1 MSNPIAVEIDHLSDV
16 GRTSNL
22 IAPPIKAARK
32 WLDGMEFPAHRLLI
46 DVSQA
51 APTAP
56 PPLEMR
62 QAMAKHVLSEGDA
75 HLYGPI
81 LGNMDLRRSL
91 ADKWSRTYGT
101 EFSHENIAI
110 TSGCN
115 QAFCA
120 VIASLCQAGD
130 DVILTA
136 PWYFNHDMW
145 LTLSHVNTRAL
156 YCDETLIPDV
166 EDAEQLIG
174 DQTRAICLV
183 TPNNP
188 AGVEYSD
195 TLLNKFLTL
204 AQKHNVKLIIDETYL
219 DFRTID
225 TVHTLWAH
233 PAAQDHLIVLYSFSK
248 AYRLTG
254 HRVGAVIA
262 AAPRISEIEKF
273 LDTVTICPAQTGQFA
288 AQWGLVHLDDW
299 VERERQGTIQKLAQ
313 FRQAFDR
320 LRPYGWTL
328 LGSGAYFAYVAH
340 PFAMSSVQ
348 AAKAVLRE
356 GHVLALPGAF
366 FSPDENRLG
375 HDHLRVAFANIDG
388 ETIETFVDRLIEVS
402 IRLAPAEKPA

>member
-1 MSNPIAVEIDHLSDV
+1 MSNPTAVEIDTLPPM

-32 WLDGMEFPAHRLLI
+32 WLEGMEFPADRPLI

-56 PPLEMR
+56 PPLKMR
-62 QAMAKHVLSEGDA
+62 QAMADHVLSEGDA

-81 LGNMDLRRSL
+81 LGNLDLRASL
-91 ADKWSRTYGT
+91 AGKWSRTYKT
-101 EFSHENIAI
+101 DFSQENIAI

-120 VIASLCQAGD
+120 VVASLCQAGD

-145 LTLSHVNTRAL
+145 LTLSDVNTRPL
-156 YCDETLIPDV
+156 YCDNTLIPDPN
-166 EDAEQLIG
+166 DAEKMIN
-174 DQTRAICLV
+174 DRTRAICLV

-195 TLLNKFLTL
+195 DLLNDFLDL
-204 AQKHNVKLIIDETYL
+204 SHKHNVKLIVDETYL

-225 TVHTLWAH
+225 DVHTLWAH

-262 AAPRISEIEKF
+262 SPHQINEIEKF

-288 AQWGLVHLDDW
+288 AKWGLEHLDDW
-299 VERERQGTIQKLAQ
+299 VEQERQKMIQKLTKL
-313 FRQAFDR
+313 RQTFER
-320 LRPYGWTL
+320 LVPFGWKL
-328 LGSGAYFAYVAH
+328 LGSGAYFAYIAH
-340 PFAMSSVQ
+340 PFKMTSISAAQ
-348 AAKAVLRE
+348 ALLKQ

-366 FSPDENRLG
+366 FSPDETRLG
-375 HDHLRVAFANIDG
+375 HNHLRVAFANIDA
-388 ETIETFVDRLIEVS
+388 ETIETLVDRLIEVS
-402 IRLAPAEKPA
+402 IRLAPAENPA

>member
-1 MSNPIAVEIDHLSDV
+1 MSNPTAVEIDTLPPM

-32 WLDGMEFPAHRLLI
+32 WLEGMEFPANRPLI

-56 PPLEMR
+56 PPLKMR
-62 QAMAKHVLSEGDA
+62 QAMADHVLSEGDA

-81 LGNMDLRRSL
+81 LGNLDLRASL
-91 ADKWSRTYGT
+91 AGKWSRIYKTD
-101 EFSHENIAI
+101 FSQENIAI

-120 VIASLCQAGD
+120 VVASLCQAGD

-145 LTLSHVNTRAL
+145 LTLSDVNTRPL
-156 YCDETLIPDV
+156 YCDNTLIPDPN
-166 EDAEQLIG
+166 DAEKMIN
-174 DQTRAICLV
+174 DRTRAICLV

-195 TLLNKFLTL
+195 DLLNGFIDLS
-204 AQKHNVKLIIDETYL
+204 QKHNVKLIIDETYL

-225 TVHTLWAH
+225 DVHTLWAH

-254 HRVGAVIA
+254 HRVGAVVASPHQIN
-262 AAPRISEIEKF
+262 EIEKF

-288 AQWGLVHLDDW
+288 AKWGLEHLDDW
-299 VERERQGTIQKLAQ
+299 VEQERQKTIQKLTKL
-313 FRQAFDR
+313 RQTFER
-320 LRPYGWTL
+320 LVPFGWKL
-328 LGSGAYFAYVAH
+328 LGSGAYFAYIAH
-340 PFAMSSVQ
+340 PFKMTSISAAQ
-348 AAKAVLRE
+348 ALLKQ

-366 FSPDENRLG
+366 FSPDETRLG
-375 HDHLRVAFANIDG
+375 HNHLRVAFANIDA
-388 ETIETFVDRLIEVS
+388 ETIETLVDRLIEVS
-402 IRLAPAEKPA
+402 IRLAPAENPA

>member
-1 MSNPIAVEIDHLSDV
+1 MSNPTAVEIDTLPPM

-32 WLDGMEFPAHRLLI
+32 WLEGMEFPADRPLI

-56 PPLEMR
+56 PPLKMR
-62 QAMAKHVLSEGDA
+62 QAMADHVLSEGDA

-81 LGNMDLRRSL
+81 LGNLDLRASL
-91 ADKWSRTYGT
+91 AGKWSRTYKT
-101 EFSHENIAI
+101 DFSQENIAI

-120 VIASLCQAGD
+120 VVASLCQAGD

-145 LTLSHVNTRAL
+145 LTLSDVNTRPL
-156 YCDETLIPDV
+156 YCDNTLIPDPN
-166 EDAEQLIG
+166 DAEKMIN
-174 DQTRAICLV
+174 DRTRAICLV

-195 TLLNKFLTL
+195 DLLNDFMDLSK
-204 AQKHNVKLIIDETYL
+204 KHNVKLIVYETYL

-225 TVHTLWAH
+225 DVHTLWAH

-262 AAPRISEIEKF
+262 SPHQINEIEKF

-288 AQWGLVHLDDW
+288 AKWGLEHLDDW
-299 VERERQGTIQKLAQ
+299 VEQERQKMIQKLTKL
-313 FRQAFDR
+313 RQTFER
-320 LRPYGWTL
+320 LVPFGWKL
-328 LGSGAYFAYVAH
+328 LGSGAYFAYIAH
-340 PFAMSSVQ
+340 PFKMTSISAAQ
-348 AAKAVLRE
+348 ALLKQ

-366 FSPDENRLG
+366 FSPDETRLG
-375 HDHLRVAFANIDG
+375 HNHLRVAFANIDA
-388 ETIETFVDRLIEVS
+388 ETIETLVDRLIEVS
-402 IRLAPAEKPA
+402 ILLAPAENPA

>member
-1 MSNPIAVEIDHLSDV
+1 MSNPTAVEIDTLPPM

-32 WLDGMEFPAHRLLI
+32 WLEGMEFPADRPLI

-56 PPLEMR
+56 PPLKMR
-62 QAMAKHVLSEGDA
+62 QAMADHVLSEGDA

-81 LGNMDLRRSL
+81 LGNLDLRASL
-91 ADKWSRTYGT
+91 AGKWSRTYKT
-101 EFSHENIAI
+101 DFSQENIAI

-120 VIASLCQAGD
+120 VVASLCQAGD

-145 LTLSHVNTRAL
+145 LTLSDVNTRPL
-156 YCDETLIPDV
+156 YCDNTLIPDPN
-166 EDAEQLIG
+166 DAEKMIN
-174 DQTRAICLV
+174 DRTRAICLV

-188 AGVEYSD
+188 VGVEYSD
-195 TLLNKFLTL
+195 VLLNDYMELS
-204 AQKHNVKLIIDETYL
+204 QKHNVKLIVDETYL

-225 TVHTLWAH
+225 DVHTLWAH

-262 AAPRISEIEKF
+262 SPHQINEIEKF

-288 AQWGLVHLDDW
+288 AKWGLEHLDDW
-299 VERERQGTIQKLAQ
+299 VEQERQKMIQKLTKL
-313 FRQAFDR
+313 RQTFER
-320 LRPYGWTL
+320 LVPFGWKL
-328 LGSGAYFAYVAH
+328 LGSGAYFAYIAH
-340 PFAMSSVQ
+340 PFKMTSISAAQ
-348 AAKAVLRE
+348 ALLKQ

-366 FSPDENRLG
+366 FSPDETRLG
-375 HDHLRVAFANIDG
+375 HNHLRVAFANIDA
-388 ETIETFVDRLIEVS
+388 ETIETLVDRLIEVS
-402 IRLAPAEKPA
+402 IRLAPAENPA

>member
-1 MSNPIAVEIDHLSDV
+1 
-16 GRTSNL
+16 
-22 IAPPIKAARK
+22 
-32 WLDGMEFPAHRLLI
+32 
-46 DVSQA
+46 
-51 APTAP
+51 
-56 PPLEMR
+56 
-62 QAMAKHVLSEGDA
+62 
-75 HLYGPI
+75 
-81 LGNMDLRRSL
+81 
-91 ADKWSRTYGT
+91 
-101 EFSHENIAI
+101 
-110 TSGCN
+110 
-115 QAFCA
+115 
-120 VIASLCQAGD
+120 
-130 DVILTA
+130 
-136 PWYFNHDMW
+136 MW
-145 LTLSHVNTRAL
+145 LTLSHVTTRAL

-195 TLLNKFLTL
+195 ILLNKFLTL

-340 PFAMSSVQ
+340 PFAMSSAQ

-375 HDHLRVAFANIDG
+375 HNHLRVAFANIDG

>member
-1 MSNPIAVEIDHLSDV
+1 MSNPTAVEIDTLPPM

-32 WLDGMEFPAHRLLI
+32 WLEGMEFPADRPLI

-56 PPLEMR
+56 PPLKMR
-62 QAMAKHVLSEGDA
+62 QAMADHVLSEGDA

-81 LGNMDLRRSL
+81 LGNLDLRASL
-91 ADKWSRTYGT
+91 AGKWSRTYKT
-101 EFSHENIAI
+101 DFSQENIAI

-120 VIASLCQAGD
+120 VVASLCQAGD

-145 LTLSHVNTRAL
+145 LTLSDVNTRPL
-156 YCDETLIPDV
+156 YCDNTLIPDPN
-166 EDAEQLIG
+166 DAEKMIN
-174 DQTRAICLV
+174 DRTRAICLV

-195 TLLNKFLTL
+195 DLLNGFIDLS
-204 AQKHNVKLIIDETYL
+204 QKHNVKLIIDETYL

-225 TVHTLWAH
+225 DVHTLWAH

-254 HRVGAVIA
+254 HRVGAVVASPHQIN
-262 AAPRISEIEKF
+262 EIEKF

-288 AQWGLVHLDDW
+288 AKWGLEHLDDW
-299 VERERQGTIQKLAQ
+299 VEQERQKTIQKLTKL
-313 FRQAFDR
+313 RQTFER
-320 LRPYGWTL
+320 LVPFGWKL
-328 LGSGAYFAYVAH
+328 LGSGAYFAYIAH
-340 PFAMSSVQ
+340 PFKMTSISAAQ
-348 AAKAVLRE
+348 ALLKQ

-366 FSPDENRLG
+366 FSPDETRLG
-375 HDHLRVAFANIDG
+375 HNHLRVAFANIDA
-388 ETIETFVDRLIEVS
+388 ETIETLVDRLIEVS
-402 IRLAPAEKPA
+402 IRLAPAENPA

>member
-16 GRTSNL
+16 GRTSKL

-32 WLDGMEFPAHRLLI
+32 WLDGMEFPAHRPLI

-81 LGNMDLRRSL
+81 LGSIDLRRSL

-101 EFSHENIAI
+101 EFSHECIAI

-166 EDAEQLIG
+166 EGAEQLIG

-188 AGVEYSD
+188 AGIEYSD

-262 AAPRISEIEKF
+262 AASQISEIEKF

-288 AQWGLVHLDDW
+288 AQWGLEHLDDW
-299 VERERQGTIQKLAQ
+299 VEHERQGTIQKLAQ

>member
-1 MSNPIAVEIDHLSDV
+1 MSNPTAVEIDTLPPM

-32 WLDGMEFPAHRLLI
+32 WLEGMEFPADRPLI

-56 PPLEMR
+56 PPLKMR
-62 QAMAKHVLSEGDA
+62 QAMADHVLSEGDA

-81 LGNMDLRRSL
+81 LGNLDLRASL
-91 ADKWSRTYGT
+91 AGKWSRTYKT
-101 EFSHENIAI
+101 DFSQENIAI

-120 VIASLCQAGD
+120 VVASLCQAGD

-145 LTLSHVNTRAL
+145 LTLSDVNTRPL
-156 YCDETLIPDV
+156 YCDNTLIPDPN
-166 EDAEQLIG
+166 DAEKMIN
-174 DQTRAICLV
+174 DRTRAICLV

-195 TLLNKFLTL
+195 DLLNGFIDLS
-204 AQKHNVKLIIDETYL
+204 QKHNVKLIVDETYL

-225 TVHTLWAH
+225 DVHTLWAH

-254 HRVGAVIA
+254 HRVGAVVASPHQIN
-262 AAPRISEIEKF
+262 EIEKF

-288 AQWGLVHLDDW
+288 AKWGLEHLDDW
-299 VERERQGTIQKLAQ
+299 VEQERQKTIQKLTKL
-313 FRQAFDR
+313 RQTFER
-320 LRPYGWTL
+320 LVPFGWKL
-328 LGSGAYFAYVAH
+328 LGSGAYFAYIAH
-340 PFAMSSVQ
+340 PFKMTSISAAQ
-348 AAKAVLRE
+348 ALLKQ

-366 FSPDENRLG
+366 FSPDETRLG
-375 HDHLRVAFANIDG
+375 HNHLRVAFANIDA
-388 ETIETFVDRLIEVS
+388 ETIETLVDRLIEVS
-402 IRLAPAEKPA
+402 IRLAPAENPA

>member
-1 MSNPIAVEIDHLSDV
+1 MSNPTAVEIDTLPPM

-32 WLDGMEFPAHRLLI
+32 WLEGMEFPANRPLI

-56 PPLEMR
+56 PPLKMR
-62 QAMAKHVLSEGDA
+62 QAMADHVLSEGDA

-81 LGNMDLRRSL
+81 LGNLDLRASL
-91 ADKWSRTYGT
+91 AGKWSRTYKT
-101 EFSHENIAI
+101 DFSQENIAI

-120 VIASLCQAGD
+120 VVASLCQAGD

-145 LTLSHVNTRAL
+145 LTLSDVNTRPL
-156 YCDETLIPDV
+156 YCDNTLIPDPN
-166 EDAEQLIG
+166 DAEKMIN
-174 DQTRAICLV
+174 DRTRAICLV

-188 AGVEYSD
+188 VGVEYSD
-195 TLLNKFLTL
+195 VLLNDYMELS
-204 AQKHNVKLIIDETYL
+204 QKHNVKLIVDETYL

-225 TVHTLWAH
+225 DVHTLWTH

-262 AAPRISEIEKF
+262 SPHQINEIEKF

-288 AQWGLVHLDDW
+288 AKWGLEHLDDW
-299 VERERQGTIQKLAQ
+299 VEQERQKMIQKLTKL
-313 FRQAFDR
+313 RQTFER
-320 LRPYGWTL
+320 LVPFGWKL
-328 LGSGAYFAYVAH
+328 LGSGAYFAYIAH
-340 PFAMSSVQ
+340 PFKMTSISAAQ
-348 AAKAVLRE
+348 ALLKH

-366 FSPDENRLG
+366 FSPDETRLG
-375 HDHLRVAFANIDG
+375 HNHLRVAFANIDA
-388 ETIETFVDRLIEVS
+388 ETIETLVDRLIEVS
-402 IRLAPAEKPA
+402 IRLAPAENPA

>member
-62 QAMAKHVLSEGDA
+62 QVMAKHVLSEGDA

-340 PFAMSSVQ
+340 PFAMSSAQ

>member
-1 MSNPIAVEIDHLSDV
+1 MSNPTAVEIDTLPPM

-32 WLDGMEFPAHRLLI
+32 WLEGMEFPADRPLI

-56 PPLEMR
+56 PPLKMR
-62 QAMAKHVLSEGDA
+62 QAMADHVLSEGDA

-81 LGNMDLRRSL
+81 LGNLDLRASL
-91 ADKWSRTYGT
+91 AGKWSRTYKT
-101 EFSHENIAI
+101 DFSQENIAI

-120 VIASLCQAGD
+120 VVASLCQAGD

-145 LTLSHVNTRAL
+145 LTLSDVNTRPL
-156 YCDETLIPDV
+156 YCDNTLIPDPN
-166 EDAEQLIG
+166 DAEKMIN
-174 DQTRAICLV
+174 DRTRAICLV

-195 TLLNKFLTL
+195 DLLNGFIDLS
-204 AQKHNVKLIIDETYL
+204 QKHNVKLIIDETYL

-225 TVHTLWAH
+225 DVHTLWAH

-262 AAPRISEIEKF
+262 SPHQINEIEKF

-288 AQWGLVHLDDW
+288 AKWGLEHLDDW
-299 VERERQGTIQKLAQ
+299 VEQERQKMIQKLTKL
-313 FRQAFDR
+313 RQTFER
-320 LRPYGWTL
+320 LVPFGWKL
-328 LGSGAYFAYVAH
+328 LGSGAYFAYIAH
-340 PFAMSSVQ
+340 PFKMTSISAAQ
-348 AAKAVLRE
+348 ALLKQ

-366 FSPDENRLG
+366 FSPDETRLG
-375 HDHLRVAFANIDG
+375 HNHLRVAFANIDA
-388 ETIETFVDRLIEVS
+388 ETIETLVDRLIEVS
-402 IRLAPAEKPA
+402 IRLAPAENPA

>member
-1 MSNPIAVEIDHLSDV
+1 MSNPTAVEIDTLPPM

-32 WLDGMEFPAHRLLI
+32 WLEGMEFPADRPLI

-56 PPLEMR
+56 PPLKMR
-62 QAMAKHVLSEGDA
+62 QAMADHVLSEGDA

-81 LGNMDLRRSL
+81 LGNLDLRASL
-91 ADKWSRTYGT
+91 AGKWSRIYKTD
-101 EFSHENIAI
+101 FSQENIAI

-120 VIASLCQAGD
+120 VVASLCQAGD

-145 LTLSHVNTRAL
+145 LTLSDVNTRPL
-156 YCDETLIPDV
+156 YCDNTLIPDPN
-166 EDAEQLIG
+166 DAEKMIN
-174 DQTRAICLV
+174 DRTRAICLV

-195 TLLNKFLTL
+195 DLLNDFMDLSK
-204 AQKHNVKLIIDETYL
+204 KHNVKLIVDETYL

-225 TVHTLWAH
+225 DVHTLWAH

-254 HRVGAVIA
+254 HRVGAVVASPHQIN
-262 AAPRISEIEKF
+262 EIEKF

-288 AQWGLVHLDDW
+288 AKWGLEHLDKW
-299 VERERQGTIQKLAQ
+299 VEQERQKTTQKLTQ
-313 FRQAFDR
+313 LRQTFER
-320 LRPYGWTL
+320 LVPFGWKL
-328 LGSGAYFAYVAH
+328 LGSGAYFAYIAH
-340 PFAMSSVQ
+340 PFKMTSISAAQ
-348 AAKAVLRE
+348 ALLKQ

-366 FSPDENRLG
+366 FSPDETRLG
-375 HDHLRVAFANIDG
+375 HNHLRVAFANIDA
-388 ETIETFVDRLIEVS
+388 ETIETLVDRLIEVS
-402 IRLAPAEKPA
+402 IRLAPAENPA

>member
-1 MSNPIAVEIDHLSDV
+1 MSNPTAVEIDTLPPM

-32 WLDGMEFPAHRLLI
+32 WLEGMEFPADRPLI

-56 PPLEMR
+56 PPLKMR
-62 QAMAKHVLSEGDA
+62 QAMADHVLSEGDA

-81 LGNMDLRRSL
+81 LGNLDLRASL
-91 ADKWSRTYGT
+91 AGKWSRTYKT
-101 EFSHENIAI
+101 DFSQENIAI

-120 VIASLCQAGD
+120 VVASLCQAGD

-145 LTLSHVNTRAL
+145 LTLSDVNTRPL
-156 YCDETLIPDV
+156 YCDNTLIPDPN
-166 EDAEQLIG
+166 DAEKMIN
-174 DQTRAICLV
+174 DRTRAICLV

-188 AGVEYSD
+188 AGVEYSND
-195 TLLNKFLTL
+195 LLNDFMDLS
-204 AQKHNVKLIIDETYL
+204 QKHNVKLIIDETYL

-225 TVHTLWAH
+225 DVHTLWAH

-254 HRVGAVIA
+254 HRVGAVVASPHQIN
-262 AAPRISEIEKF
+262 EIEKF

-288 AQWGLVHLDDW
+288 AKWGLEHLDKW
-299 VERERQGTIQKLAQ
+299 VEQERQKTTQKLTQ
-313 FRQAFDR
+313 LRQTFER
-320 LRPYGWTL
+320 LVPFGWKL
-328 LGSGAYFAYVAH
+328 LGSGAYFAYIAH
-340 PFAMSSVQ
+340 PFNMTSISAAQ
-348 AAKAVLRE
+348 ALLKQ

-366 FSPDENRLG
+366 FSPDETRLG
-375 HDHLRVAFANIDG
+375 HNHLRVAFANIDA
-388 ETIETFVDRLIEVS
+388 ETIETLVDRLIEVS
-402 IRLAPAEKPA
+402 IRLAPAENPA

>member
-1 MSNPIAVEIDHLSDV
+1 MSNPTAVEIDTLPPM

-32 WLDGMEFPAHRLLI
+32 WLEGMEFPADRPLI

-56 PPLEMR
+56 PPLKMR
-62 QAMAKHVLSEGDA
+62 QAMADHVLSEGDA

-81 LGNMDLRRSL
+81 LGNLDLRASL
-91 ADKWSRTYGT
+91 AGKWSRIYKTD
-101 EFSHENIAI
+101 FSQENIAI

-120 VIASLCQAGD
+120 VVASLCQAGD

-145 LTLSHVNTRAL
+145 LTLSDVNTRPL
-156 YCDETLIPDV
+156 YCDNTLIPDPN
-166 EDAEQLIG
+166 DAEKMIN
-174 DQTRAICLV
+174 DRTRAICLV

-195 TLLNKFLTL
+195 DLLNGFIDLS
-204 AQKHNVKLIIDETYL
+204 QKHNVKLIIDETYL

-225 TVHTLWAH
+225 DVHTLWAH

-262 AAPRISEIEKF
+262 SPHQINEIEKF

-288 AQWGLVHLDDW
+288 AKWGLEHLDDW
-299 VERERQGTIQKLAQ
+299 VEQERQKMIQKLTKL
-313 FRQAFDR
+313 RQTFER
-320 LRPYGWTL
+320 LVPFGWKL
-328 LGSGAYFAYVAH
+328 LGSGAYFAYIAH
-340 PFAMSSVQ
+340 PFKMTSISAAQ
-348 AAKAVLRE
+348 ALLKQ

-366 FSPDENRLG
+366 FSPDETRLG
-375 HDHLRVAFANIDG
+375 HNHLRVAFANIDA
-388 ETIETFVDRLIEVS
+388 ETIETLVDRLIEVS
-402 IRLAPAEKPA
+402 IRLAPAENPA

>member
-1 MSNPIAVEIDHLSDV
+1 MSNPTAVEIDTLPPM

-32 WLDGMEFPAHRLLI
+32 WLEGMEFPANRPLI

-56 PPLEMR
+56 PPLKMR
-62 QAMAKHVLSEGDA
+62 QAMADHVLSEGDA

-81 LGNMDLRRSL
+81 LGNLDLRASL
-91 ADKWSRTYGT
+91 AGKWSRTYKT
-101 EFSHENIAI
+101 DFSQENIAI

-120 VIASLCQAGD
+120 VVASLCQAGD

-145 LTLSHVNTRAL
+145 LTLSDVNTRPL
-156 YCDETLIPDV
+156 YCDNTLIPDPN
-166 EDAEQLIG
+166 DAEKMIN
-174 DQTRAICLV
+174 DRTRAICLV

-188 AGVEYSD
+188 VGVEYSD
-195 TLLNKFLTL
+195 VLLNDYMELS
-204 AQKHNVKLIIDETYL
+204 QKHNVKLIVDETYL

-225 TVHTLWAH
+225 DVHTLWAH

-262 AAPRISEIEKF
+262 SPHQINEIEKF

-288 AQWGLVHLDDW
+288 AKWGLEHLDDW
-299 VERERQGTIQKLAQ
+299 VEQERQKMIQKLTKL
-313 FRQAFDR
+313 RQTFER
-320 LRPYGWTL
+320 LVPFGWKL
-328 LGSGAYFAYVAH
+328 LGSGAYFAYIAH
-340 PFAMSSVQ
+340 PFKMTSISAAQ
-348 AAKAVLRE
+348 ALLKQ

-366 FSPDENRLG
+366 FSPDETRLG
-375 HDHLRVAFANIDG
+375 HNHLRVAFANIDA
-388 ETIETFVDRLIEVS
+388 ETIETLVDRLIEVS
-402 IRLAPAEKPA
+402 IRLAPAENPA

>member
-1 MSNPIAVEIDHLSDV
+1 M

-32 WLDGMEFPAHRLLI
+32 WLEGMEFPADRPLI

-56 PPLEMR
+56 PPLKMR
-62 QAMAKHVLSEGDA
+62 QAMADHVLSEGDA
-75 HLYGPI
+75 HIYGPI
-81 LGNMDLRRSL
+81 LGNLDLRASL
-91 ADKWSRTYGT
+91 AGKWSRTYKT
-101 EFSHENIAI
+101 DFSQENIAI

-120 VIASLCQAGD
+120 VVASLCQAGD

-145 LTLSHVNTRAL
+145 LTLSDVNTRPL
-156 YCDETLIPDV
+156 YCDNTLIPDPN
-166 EDAEQLIG
+166 DAEKMIN
-174 DQTRAICLV
+174 DRTRAICLV

-188 AGVEYSD
+188 AGVEYSND
-195 TLLNKFLTL
+195 LLNNFMDLS
-204 AQKHNVKLIIDETYL
+204 QKHNVKLIIDETYL

-225 TVHTLWAH
+225 DVHTLWAH

-262 AAPRISEIEKF
+262 SPHQINEIEKF

-288 AQWGLVHLDDW
+288 AKWGLEHLDKW
-299 VERERQGTIQKLAQ
+299 VEQERQKTTQKLTQ
-313 FRQAFDR
+313 LRQTFER
-320 LRPYGWTL
+320 LVPFGWKL
-328 LGSGAYFAYVAH
+328 LGSGAYFAYIAH
-340 PFAMSSVQ
+340 PFNMTSISAAQ
-348 AAKAVLRE
+348 ALLKQ

-366 FSPDENRLG
+366 FSPDETRLG
-375 HDHLRVAFANIDG
+375 HNHLRVAFANIDA
-388 ETIETFVDRLIEVS
+388 ETIETLVDRLIEVS
-402 IRLAPAEKPA
+402 IRLAPAENPA

>member
-1 MSNPIAVEIDHLSDV
+1 MSNPTAVEIDTLPPM

-32 WLDGMEFPAHRLLI
+32 WLEGMEFPADRPLI

-56 PPLEMR
+56 PPLKMR
-62 QAMAKHVLSEGDA
+62 QAMADHVLSEGDA

-81 LGNMDLRRSL
+81 LGNLDLRASL
-91 ADKWSRTYGT
+91 AGKWSRTYKT
-101 EFSHENIAI
+101 DFSQENIAI

-120 VIASLCQAGD
+120 VVASLCQAGD

-145 LTLSHVNTRAL
+145 LTLSDVNTRPL
-156 YCDETLIPDV
+156 YCDNTLIPDPN
-166 EDAEQLIG
+166 DAEKMIN
-174 DQTRAICLV
+174 DRTRAICLV

-188 AGVEYSD
+188 VGVEYSD
-195 TLLNKFLTL
+195 VLLNDYMELS
-204 AQKHNVKLIIDETYL
+204 QKHNVKLIVDETYL

-225 TVHTLWAH
+225 DVHTLWAH

-254 HRVGAVIA
+254 HRVGAVVASPHQIN
-262 AAPRISEIEKF
+262 EIEKF

-288 AQWGLVHLDDW
+288 AKWGLEHLDDW
-299 VERERQGTIQKLAQ
+299 VEQERQKTIQKLTKL
-313 FRQAFDR
+313 RQTFER
-320 LRPYGWTL
+320 LVPFGWKL
-328 LGSGAYFAYVAH
+328 LGSGAYFAYIAH
-340 PFAMSSVQ
+340 PFKMTSISAAQ
-348 AAKAVLRE
+348 ALLKQ

-366 FSPDENRLG
+366 FSPDETRLG
-375 HDHLRVAFANIDG
+375 HNHLRVAFANIDA
-388 ETIETFVDRLIEVS
+388 ETIETLVDRLIEVS
-402 IRLAPAEKPA
+402 IRLAPAENPA

>member
-1 MSNPIAVEIDHLSDV
+1 MSNPTAVEIDTLPPM

-32 WLDGMEFPAHRLLI
+32 WLEGMEFPADRPLI

-56 PPLEMR
+56 PPLKMR
-62 QAMAKHVLSEGDA
+62 QAMADHVLSEGDA

-81 LGNMDLRRSL
+81 LGNLDLRASL
-91 ADKWSRTYGT
+91 AGKWSRTYKT
-101 EFSHENIAI
+101 DFSQENIAI

-120 VIASLCQAGD
+120 VVASLCQAGD

-145 LTLSHVNTRAL
+145 LTLSDVNTRPL
-156 YCDETLIPDV
+156 YCDNTLIPDPN
-166 EDAEQLIG
+166 DAEKMIN
-174 DQTRAICLV
+174 DRTRAICLV

-188 AGVEYSD
+188 VGVEYSND
-195 TLLNKFLTL
+195 LLNDFMDLS
-204 AQKHNVKLIIDETYL
+204 QKHNVKLIIDETYL

-225 TVHTLWAH
+225 DVHTLWAH

-262 AAPRISEIEKF
+262 SPHQINEIEKF

-288 AQWGLVHLDDW
+288 AKWGLEHLDKW
-299 VERERQGTIQKLAQ
+299 VEQERQKTTQKLTQ
-313 FRQAFDR
+313 LRQTFER
-320 LRPYGWTL
+320 LVPFGWKL
-328 LGSGAYFAYVAH
+328 LGSGAYFAYIAH
-340 PFAMSSVQ
+340 PFNMTSISAAQ
-348 AAKAVLRE
+348 ALLKQ

-366 FSPDENRLG
+366 FSPDETRLG
-375 HDHLRVAFANIDG
+375 HNHLRVAFANIDA
-388 ETIETFVDRLIEVS
+388 ETIETLVDRLIEVS
-402 IRLAPAEKPA
+402 IRLAPAENPA

>member
-1 MSNPIAVEIDHLSDV
+1 MSNPTAVEIDTLPPM

-32 WLDGMEFPAHRLLI
+32 WLEGMEFPADRPLI

-56 PPLEMR
+56 PPLKMR
-62 QAMAKHVLSEGDA
+62 QAMADHVLSEGDA

-81 LGNMDLRRSL
+81 LGNLDLRASL
-91 ADKWSRTYGT
+91 AGKWSRTYKT
-101 EFSHENIAI
+101 DFSQENIAI

-120 VIASLCQAGD
+120 VVASLCQAGD

-145 LTLSHVNTRAL
+145 LTLSDVNTRPL
-156 YCDETLIPDV
+156 YCDNTLIPDPN
-166 EDAEQLIG
+166 DAEKMIN
-174 DQTRAICLV
+174 DRTRAICLV

-195 TLLNKFLTL
+195 DLLNDFLDL
-204 AQKHNVKLIIDETYL
+204 SHKHNVKLIVDETYL

-225 TVHTLWAH
+225 DVHTLWAH

-254 HRVGAVIA
+254 HRVGAVVASPHQIN
-262 AAPRISEIEKF
+262 EIEKF

-288 AQWGLVHLDDW
+288 AKWGLEHLDKW
-299 VERERQGTIQKLAQ
+299 VEQERQKTTQKLTQ
-313 FRQAFDR
+313 LRQTFER
-320 LRPYGWTL
+320 LVPFGWKL
-328 LGSGAYFAYVAH
+328 LGSGAYFAYIAH
-340 PFAMSSVQ
+340 PFNMTSISAAQ
-348 AAKAVLRE
+348 ALLKQ

-366 FSPDENRLG
+366 FSPDETRLG
-375 HDHLRVAFANIDG
+375 HNHLRVAFANIDA
-388 ETIETFVDRLIEVS
+388 ETIETLVDRLIEVS
-402 IRLAPAEKPA
+402 IRLAPAENPA

>member
-1 MSNPIAVEIDHLSDV
+1 MSNPTAVEIDTLPPM

-32 WLDGMEFPAHRLLI
+32 WLEGMEFPADRPLI

-56 PPLEMR
+56 PPLKMR
-62 QAMAKHVLSEGDA
+62 QAMADHVLSEGDA

-81 LGNMDLRRSL
+81 LGNLDLRASL
-91 ADKWSRTYGT
+91 AGKWSRTYKT
-101 EFSHENIAI
+101 DFSQENIAI

-120 VIASLCQAGD
+120 VVASLCQAGD

-145 LTLSHVNTRAL
+145 LTLSDVNTRPL
-156 YCDETLIPDV
+156 YCDNTLIPDPN
-166 EDAEQLIG
+166 DAEKMIN
-174 DQTRAICLV
+174 DRTRAICLV

-195 TLLNKFLTL
+195 DLLNGFIDLS
-204 AQKHNVKLIIDETYL
+204 QKHNVKLIVDETYL

-225 TVHTLWAH
+225 DVHTLWAH

-262 AAPRISEIEKF
+262 SPHQINEIEKF

-288 AQWGLVHLDDW
+288 AKWGLEHLDDW
-299 VERERQGTIQKLAQ
+299 VEQERQKTIQKLTKL
-313 FRQAFDR
+313 RQTFER
-320 LRPYGWTL
+320 LVPFGWKL
-328 LGSGAYFAYVAH
+328 LGSGAYFAYIAH
-340 PFAMSSVQ
+340 PFKMTSISAAQ
-348 AAKAVLRE
+348 ALLKQ

-366 FSPDENRLG
+366 FSPDETRLG
-375 HDHLRVAFANIDG
+375 HNHLRVAFANIDA
-388 ETIETFVDRLIEVS
+388 ETIETLVDRLIEVS
-402 IRLAPAEKPA
+402 IRLAPAENPA

>member
-1 MSNPIAVEIDHLSDV
+1 MSNPTAVEIDTLPPM

-32 WLDGMEFPAHRLLI
+32 WLEGMEFPADRPLI

-56 PPLEMR
+56 PPLKMR
-62 QAMAKHVLSEGDA
+62 QAMADHVLSEGDA

-81 LGNMDLRRSL
+81 LGNLDLRASL
-91 ADKWSRTYGT
+91 AGKWSRIYKTD
-101 EFSHENIAI
+101 FSQENIAI

-120 VIASLCQAGD
+120 VVASLCQAGD

-145 LTLSHVNTRAL
+145 LTLSDVNTRPL
-156 YCDETLIPDV
+156 YCDNTLIPDPN
-166 EDAEQLIG
+166 DAEKMIN
-174 DQTRAICLV
+174 DRTRAICLV

-195 TLLNKFLTL
+195 DLLNGFIDLS
-204 AQKHNVKLIIDETYL
+204 QKHNVKLIVDETYL

-225 TVHTLWAH
+225 DVHTLWAH

-262 AAPRISEIEKF
+262 SPHQINEIEKF

-288 AQWGLVHLDDW
+288 AKWGLEHLDDW
-299 VERERQGTIQKLAQ
+299 VEQERQKTIQKLTKL
-313 FRQAFDR
+313 RQTFER
-320 LRPYGWTL
+320 LVPFGWKL
-328 LGSGAYFAYVAH
+328 LGSGAYFAYIAH
-340 PFAMSSVQ
+340 PFKMTSISAAQ
-348 AAKAVLRE
+348 ALLKQ

-366 FSPDENRLG
+366 FSPDETRLG
-375 HDHLRVAFANIDG
+375 HNHLRVAFANIDA
-388 ETIETFVDRLIEVS
+388 ETIETLVDRLIEVS
-402 IRLAPAEKPA
+402 IRLAPAENPA

>member
-340 PFAMSSVQ
+340 PFAMSSAQ

>member
-1 MSNPIAVEIDHLSDV
+1 MSNPTAVEIDTLPPM

-32 WLDGMEFPAHRLLI
+32 WLEGMEFPADRPLI

-56 PPLEMR
+56 PPLKMR
-62 QAMAKHVLSEGDA
+62 QAMADHVLSEGDA

-81 LGNMDLRRSL
+81 LGNLDLRASL
-91 ADKWSRTYGT
+91 AGKWSRIYKTD
-101 EFSHENIAI
+101 FSQENIAI

-120 VIASLCQAGD
+120 VVASLCQAGD

-145 LTLSHVNTRAL
+145 LTLSDVNTRPL
-156 YCDETLIPDV
+156 YCDNTLIPDPN
-166 EDAEQLIG
+166 DAEKMIN
-174 DQTRAICLV
+174 DRTRAICLV

-195 TLLNKFLTL
+195 DLLNGFIDLS
-204 AQKHNVKLIIDETYL
+204 QKHNVKLIIDETYL

-225 TVHTLWAH
+225 DVHTLWAH

-262 AAPRISEIEKF
+262 SPHQINEIEKF

-288 AQWGLVHLDDW
+288 AKWGLEHLDDW
-299 VERERQGTIQKLAQ
+299 VEQERQKTIQKLTKL
-313 FRQAFDR
+313 RQTFER
-320 LRPYGWTL
+320 LVPFGWKL
-328 LGSGAYFAYVAH
+328 LGSGAYFAYIAH
-340 PFAMSSVQ
+340 PFKMTSISAAQ
-348 AAKAVLRE
+348 ALLKQ

-366 FSPDENRLG
+366 FSPDETRLG
-375 HDHLRVAFANIDG
+375 HNHLRVAFANIDA
-388 ETIETFVDRLIEVS
+388 ETIETLVDRLIEVS
-402 IRLAPAEKPA
+402 IRLAPAENPA

>member
-1 MSNPIAVEIDHLSDV
+1 
-16 GRTSNL
+16 
-22 IAPPIKAARK
+22 
-32 WLDGMEFPAHRLLI
+32 
-46 DVSQA
+46 
-51 APTAP
+51 
-56 PPLEMR
+56 MR

-91 ADKWSRTYGT
+91 ADKWSRTYGA

-195 TLLNKFLTL
+195 ALLNKFLML

-254 HRVGAVIA
+254 HRVGALIA

-340 PFAMSSVQ
+340 PFAMSSAQ

-375 HDHLRVAFANIDG
+375 HNHLRVAFANIDG

>member
-1 MSNPIAVEIDHLSDV
+1 MSNPTAVEIDTLPPM

-32 WLDGMEFPAHRLLI
+32 WLEGMEFPADRPLI

-56 PPLEMR
+56 PPLKMR
-62 QAMAKHVLSEGDA
+62 QAMADHVLSEGDA

-81 LGNMDLRRSL
+81 LGNLDLRASL
-91 ADKWSRTYGT
+91 AGKWSRTYKT
-101 EFSHENIAI
+101 DFSQENIAI

-120 VIASLCQAGD
+120 VVASLCQAGD

-145 LTLSHVNTRAL
+145 LTLSDVNTRPL
-156 YCDETLIPDV
+156 YCDNTLIPDPN
-166 EDAEQLIG
+166 DAEKMIN
-174 DQTRAICLV
+174 DRTRAICLV

-195 TLLNKFLTL
+195 DLLNDFLDL
-204 AQKHNVKLIIDETYL
+204 SHKHNVKLIVDETYL

-225 TVHTLWAH
+225 DVHTLWAH

-254 HRVGAVIA
+254 HRVGAVVASPHQIN
-262 AAPRISEIEKF
+262 EIEKF

-288 AQWGLVHLDDW
+288 AKWGLEHLDKW
-299 VERERQGTIQKLAQ
+299 VEQERQKTTQKLTQ
-313 FRQAFDR
+313 LRQTFER
-320 LRPYGWTL
+320 LVPFGWKL
-328 LGSGAYFAYVAH
+328 LGSGAYFAYIAH
-340 PFAMSSVQ
+340 PFKMTSISAAQ
-348 AAKAVLRE
+348 ALLKQ

-366 FSPDENRLG
+366 FSPDETRLG
-375 HDHLRVAFANIDG
+375 HNHLRVAFANIDA
-388 ETIETFVDRLIEVS
+388 ETIETLVDRLIEVS
-402 IRLAPAEKPA
+402 IRLAPAENPA

>member
-91 ADKWSRTYGT
+91 ADKWSRTYGA

-340 PFAMSSVQ
+340 PFAMSSAQ

-375 HDHLRVAFANIDG
+375 HNHLRVAFANIDG

>member
-1 MSNPIAVEIDHLSDV
+1 MSNPTAVEIDTLPPM

-32 WLDGMEFPAHRLLI
+32 WLEGMEFPADRPLI

-56 PPLEMR
+56 PPLKMR
-62 QAMAKHVLSEGDA
+62 QAMADHVLSEGDA

-81 LGNMDLRRSL
+81 LGNLDLRASL
-91 ADKWSRTYGT
+91 AGKWSRTYKT
-101 EFSHENIAI
+101 DFSQENIAI

-120 VIASLCQAGD
+120 VVASLCQAGD

-145 LTLSHVNTRAL
+145 LTLSDVNTRPL
-156 YCDETLIPDV
+156 YCDNTLIPDPN
-166 EDAEQLIG
+166 DAEKMIN
-174 DQTRAICLV
+174 DRTRAICLV

-195 TLLNKFLTL
+195 DLLNDFLDL
-204 AQKHNVKLIIDETYL
+204 SHKHNVKLIVDETYL

-225 TVHTLWAH
+225 DVHTLWAH

-254 HRVGAVIA
+254 HRVGAVVASPHQIN
-262 AAPRISEIEKF
+262 EIEKF

-288 AQWGLVHLDDW
+288 AKWGLEHLDDW
-299 VERERQGTIQKLAQ
+299 VEQERQKTIQKLTKL
-313 FRQAFDR
+313 RQTFER
-320 LRPYGWTL
+320 LVPFGWKL
-328 LGSGAYFAYVAH
+328 LGSGAYFAYIAH
-340 PFAMSSVQ
+340 PFKMTSISAAQ
-348 AAKAVLRE
+348 ALLKQ

-366 FSPDENRLG
+366 FSPDETRLG
-375 HDHLRVAFANIDG
+375 HNHLRVAFANIDA
-388 ETIETFVDRLIEVS
+388 ETIETLVDRLIEVS
-402 IRLAPAEKPA
+402 IRLAPAENPA

>member
-1 MSNPIAVEIDHLSDV
+1 MSNPTAVEIDTLPPM

-32 WLDGMEFPAHRLLI
+32 WLEGMEFPANRPLI

-56 PPLEMR
+56 PPLKMR
-62 QAMAKHVLSEGDA
+62 QAMADHVLSEGDA

-81 LGNMDLRRSL
+81 LGNLDLRASL
-91 ADKWSRTYGT
+91 AGKWSRIYKTD
-101 EFSHENIAI
+101 FSQENIAI

-120 VIASLCQAGD
+120 VVASLCQAGD

-145 LTLSHVNTRAL
+145 LTLSDVNTRPL
-156 YCDETLIPDV
+156 YCDNTLIPDPN
-166 EDAEQLIG
+166 DAEKMIN
-174 DQTRAICLV
+174 DRTRAICLV

-188 AGVEYSD
+188 VGVEYSD
-195 TLLNKFLTL
+195 VLLNDYMELS
-204 AQKHNVKLIIDETYL
+204 QKHNVKLIVDETYL

-225 TVHTLWAH
+225 DVHTLWAH

-254 HRVGAVIA
+254 HRVGAVVASPHQIN
-262 AAPRISEIEKF
+262 EIEKF

-288 AQWGLVHLDDW
+288 AKWGLEHLDDW
-299 VERERQGTIQKLAQ
+299 VEQERQKMIQKLTKL
-313 FRQAFDR
+313 RQTFER
-320 LRPYGWTL
+320 LVPFGWKL
-328 LGSGAYFAYVAH
+328 LGSGAYFAYIAH
-340 PFAMSSVQ
+340 PFNMTSISAAQ
-348 AAKAVLRE
+348 ALLKQ

-366 FSPDENRLG
+366 FSPDETRLG
-375 HDHLRVAFANIDG
+375 HNHLRVAFANIDA
-388 ETIETFVDRLIEVS
+388 ETIETLVDRLIEVS
-402 IRLAPAEKPA
+402 IRLAPAENPA

>member
-32 WLDGMEFPAHRLLI
+32 WLDGMEFPAHRPLI

-81 LGNMDLRRSL
+81 LGSIDLRRSL
-91 ADKWSRTYGT
+91 AEKWSRTYGT
-101 EFSHENIAI
+101 EFSHECIAI

-262 AAPRISEIEKF
+262 AASQISEIEKF

-288 AQWGLVHLDDW
+288 AQWGLEHLDDW
-299 VERERQGTIQKLAQ
+299 VEHERQGTIQKLAQ

-340 PFAMSSVQ
+340 PFAMSSIQ

-375 HDHLRVAFANIDG
+375 HDHLRIAFANIDG

>member
-62 QAMAKHVLSEGDA
+62 QAMAKHVLSEVDA

-101 EFSHENIAI
+101 EFSHECIAI

-195 TLLNKFLTL
+195 ILLNKFLTL

-340 PFAMSSVQ
+340 PFAMSSAQ

>member
-1 MSNPIAVEIDHLSDV
+1 MSNPTAVEIDTLPPM

-32 WLDGMEFPAHRLLI
+32 WLEGMEFPADRPLI

-56 PPLEMR
+56 PPLKMR
-62 QAMAKHVLSEGDA
+62 QAMADHVLSDGDA

-81 LGNMDLRRSL
+81 LGNLDLRASL
-91 ADKWSRTYGT
+91 AGKWSRTYKT
-101 EFSHENIAI
+101 DFSQENIAI

-120 VIASLCQAGD
+120 VVASLCQAGD

-145 LTLSHVNTRAL
+145 LTLSDVNTRPL
-156 YCDETLIPDV
+156 YCDNTLIPDPN
-166 EDAEQLIG
+166 DAEKMIN
-174 DQTRAICLV
+174 DRTRAICLV

-188 AGVEYSD
+188 AGVEYSND
-195 TLLNKFLTL
+195 LLNYFLDL
-204 AQKHNVKLIIDETYL
+204 SQKHNVKLIIDETYL

-225 TVHTLWAH
+225 DVHTLWAH

-262 AAPRISEIEKF
+262 SPHQINEIEKF

-288 AQWGLVHLDDW
+288 AKWGLEHLDKW
-299 VERERQGTIQKLAQ
+299 VEQERQKTTQKLTQ
-313 FRQAFDR
+313 LRQTFER
-320 LRPYGWTL
+320 LVPFGWKL
-328 LGSGAYFAYVAH
+328 LGSGAYFAYIAH
-340 PFAMSSVQ
+340 PFNMTSISAAQ
-348 AAKAVLRE
+348 ALLKQ

-366 FSPDENRLG
+366 FSPDETRLG
-375 HDHLRVAFANIDG
+375 HNHLRVAFANIDA
-388 ETIETFVDRLIEVS
+388 ETIETLVDRLIEVS
-402 IRLAPAEKPA
+402 IRLAPAENPA

>member
-1 MSNPIAVEIDHLSDV
+1 MSNPTAVEIDTLPPM

-32 WLDGMEFPAHRLLI
+32 WLEGMEFPADRPLI

-56 PPLEMR
+56 PPLKMR
-62 QAMAKHVLSEGDA
+62 QAMADHVLSEGDA

-81 LGNMDLRRSL
+81 LGNLDLRASL
-91 ADKWSRTYGT
+91 AGKWSRTYKT
-101 EFSHENIAI
+101 DFSQENIAI

-120 VIASLCQAGD
+120 VVASLCQAGD

-145 LTLSHVNTRAL
+145 LTLSDVNTRPL
-156 YCDETLIPDV
+156 YCDNTLIPDPN
-166 EDAEQLIG
+166 DAEKMIN
-174 DQTRAICLV
+174 DRTRAICLV

-188 AGVEYSD
+188 AGVEYSND
-195 TLLNKFLTL
+195 LLNDFMDLS
-204 AQKHNVKLIIDETYL
+204 QKHNVKLIIDETYL

-225 TVHTLWAH
+225 DVHTLWAH

-262 AAPRISEIEKF
+262 SPHQINEIEKF

-288 AQWGLVHLDDW
+288 AKWGLEHLDKW
-299 VERERQGTIQKLAQ
+299 VEQERQKTTQKLTQ
-313 FRQAFDR
+313 LRQTFER
-320 LRPYGWTL
+320 LVPFGWKL
-328 LGSGAYFAYVAH
+328 LGSGAYFAYIAH
-340 PFAMSSVQ
+340 PFNMTSISAAQ
-348 AAKAVLRE
+348 ALLKQ

-366 FSPDENRLG
+366 FSPDETRLG
-375 HDHLRVAFANIDG
+375 HNHLRVAFANIDA
-388 ETIETFVDRLIEVS
+388 ETIETLVDRLIEVS
-402 IRLAPAEKPA
+402 IRLAPAENPA